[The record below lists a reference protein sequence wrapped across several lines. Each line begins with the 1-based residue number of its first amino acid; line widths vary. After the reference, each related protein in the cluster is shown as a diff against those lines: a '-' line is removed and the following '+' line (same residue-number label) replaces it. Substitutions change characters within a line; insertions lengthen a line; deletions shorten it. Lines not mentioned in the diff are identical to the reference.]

1 MEIKEE
7 ARAGVKV
14 IGLRGRLDA
23 QTSPT
28 AEKRLMDLTDLSEQ
42 KLVFDFSEVTFVSS
56 GGLALLLK
64 VAKNVQK
71 ANGKLALAGLN
82 NYVHEVFEIAGF
94 TGIFSIFPACEEA
107 VTHLQGGLR
116 CEDKASIPPGGPVGS

>member
-7 ARAGVKV
+7 TRAGVKV

-42 KLVFDFSEVTFVSS
+42 ELVFDF
-56 GGLALLLK
+56 
-64 VAKNVQK
+64 
-71 ANGKLALAGLN
+71 
-82 NYVHEVFEIAGF
+82 
-94 TGIFSIFPACEEA
+94 
-107 VTHLQGGLR
+107 
-116 CEDKASIPPGGPVGS
+116 